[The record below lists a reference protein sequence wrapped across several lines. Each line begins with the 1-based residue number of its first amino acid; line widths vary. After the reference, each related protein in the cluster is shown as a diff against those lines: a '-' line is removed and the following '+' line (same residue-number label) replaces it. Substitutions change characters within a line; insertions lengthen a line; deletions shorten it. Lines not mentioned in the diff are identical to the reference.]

1 MSCRSLIMALIAIVL
16 LAGSHPDSVNAG
28 SVPTPP
34 VQPTDGPGGS
44 DAAYPGVQTE
54 QREAGV
60 TGYWLVVPTD
70 ADGDPVLDARLPLVI
85 FLHGFSAIDPVS
97 YGAWLDHIVQRGAIV
112 VYPIYQSDDQFI
124 GGTDQYL
131 PNARMAI
138 RSAVDDLSDAS
149 PDALDLDRIAVAGHS
164 AGGLLAVQYALTA
177 SEEDLPV
184 PTVLMTLMPGGCGEC
199 GSLAAVL
206 QMPSDLSGD
215 LDPDT
220 LAILFNAA
228 TDDVVGVGAS
238 QRIWRSLEQLPADQR
253 DHVTLTS
260 DDHGAPALVS
270 EHNTPQTGGVG
281 QPDDFDYG
289 AIWKLFDG
297 LMSCSFDTTD
307 CSYALGSGDDQTS
320 LGDWSDGVPVT
331 PLLVTDTF

>member
-1 MSCRSLIMALIAIVL
+1 MPCRSLVAALIAVML
-16 LAGSHPDSVNAG
+16 LGGAYPGLAMAGSF
-28 SVPTPP
+28 PTPP
-34 VQPTDGPGGS
+34 AQPTDGPGGS
-44 DAAYPGVQTE
+44 DVAYPGVQTE

-60 TGYWLVVPTD
+60 TGYWLIVPTD
-70 ADGDPVLDARLPLVI
+70 ANGTPVLDAHLPLVI

-97 YGAWLDHIVQRGAIV
+97 YGAWLDHIAQRGAIV

-124 GGTDQYL
+124 AGTDRYL

-138 RSAVDDLSDAS
+138 RSAIDELGDAS
-149 PDALDLDRIAVAGHS
+149 PDALDPDRVAVAGHS
-164 AGGLLAVQYALTA
+164 AGGLLATQYALTA
-177 SEEDLPV
+177 SEEGLPV

-206 QMPSDLSGD
+206 RMPSDLSGD

-228 TDDVVGVGAS
+228 SDDVVGEGAS
-238 QRIWRSLEQLPADQR
+238 QRIWRSLEQLPEDQR

-260 DDHGAPALVS
+260 DDHGSPALVS
-270 EHNTPQTGGVG
+270 EHNTPQTDGTG

-297 LMSCSFDTTD
+297 LMSCAFDDSD
-307 CSYALGSGDDQTS
+307 CSYALGGGDDQTS

-331 PLLVTDTF
+331 PLTVTDTF